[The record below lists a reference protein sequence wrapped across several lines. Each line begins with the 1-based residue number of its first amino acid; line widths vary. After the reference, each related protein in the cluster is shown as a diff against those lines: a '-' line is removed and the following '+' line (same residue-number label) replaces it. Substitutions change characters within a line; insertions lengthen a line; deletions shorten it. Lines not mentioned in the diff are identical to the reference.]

1 MDSGGSTVAGVTVW
15 KTGSFQRSHTP
26 EERYCVIHGHTRIQG
41 DMGWFVLHETMKD
54 PNNNG
59 IQVT

>member
-1 MDSGGSTVAGVTVW
+1 MDSGDSTVAGVTVW

-26 EERYCVIHGHTRIQG
+26 RKGTVVHGHTRIQG